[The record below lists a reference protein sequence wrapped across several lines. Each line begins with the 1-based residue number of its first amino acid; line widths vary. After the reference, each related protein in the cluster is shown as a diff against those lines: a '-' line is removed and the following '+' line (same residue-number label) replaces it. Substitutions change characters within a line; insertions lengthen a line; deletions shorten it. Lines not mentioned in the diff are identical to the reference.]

1 MTRNQKK
8 TIGFAL
14 LAAAAF
20 MYFRKK
26 STPATTTTVEVYTP
40 GAPPVNA
47 QPADGS
53 RFETIDAGN
62 LGIFGT
68 KNVFI

>member
-1 MTRNQKK
+1 MTKNTKK

-20 MYFRKK
+20 FYFRKK
-26 STPATTTTVEVYTP
+26 TAVPSTTPEGPVVYTP
-40 GAPPVNA
+40 GAPPVNIPT
-47 QPADGS
+47 QPGD
-53 RFETIDAGN
+53 TVVDAGN

-68 KNVFI
+68 KRVFI